1 VSTTYGMYEVTG
13 RRPFRGHQPGETFEA
28 QLGPG
33 AEARAIRRGDI
44 RLIERI
50 TVQVPAGSYAFPEGW
65 PQGRTTTTTG
75 GR

>member
-1 VSTTYGMYEVTG
+1 MSTTYGMYEVTG

-28 QLGPG
+28 QLDHG

-44 RLIERI
+44 RLIERV

-65 PQGRTTTTTG
+65 TDKSTTTG